1 MADEAEA
8 PKTPSGR
15 PPELER
21 QQTPATPVK
30 AASGQVQYDPWRDRI
45 RVALDRVIYCLAV
58 YALWRLQ
65 LVGKLDVGSG
75 AVILM
80 AAGIRPHNLFEA
92 VSTARGGDS
101 KAAMMLLL
109 PPMAEV
115 LKNGNWL
122 AR

>member
-1 MADEAEA
+1 MAEEAE
-8 PKTPSGR
+8 KTPNDR
-15 PPELER
+15 PPALER

-30 AASGQVQYDPWRDRI
+30 AAGAQPPYDPWRDRL
-45 RVALDRVIYCLAV
+45 RVGLDRIIYCLAV

-65 LVGKLDVGSG
+65 LIGKLDVGSG

-92 VSTARGGDS
+92 VSSARGGDG
-101 KAAMMLLL
+101 KAALVLLL

-115 LKNGNWL
+115 IKNGNWL